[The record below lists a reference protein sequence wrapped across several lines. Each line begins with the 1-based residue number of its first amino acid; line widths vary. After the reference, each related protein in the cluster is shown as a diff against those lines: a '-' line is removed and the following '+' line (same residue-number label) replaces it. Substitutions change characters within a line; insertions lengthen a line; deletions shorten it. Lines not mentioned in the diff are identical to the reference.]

1 MRDTRHHQPLGC
13 EAKGIK
19 TSTMRCA
26 AFGYGY
32 FFGDP
37 EDGTSF
43 SVMPG
48 QAQSKASCCCNMGL
62 SGRRNLMQG
71 ATQEPAAK
79 NLINGRNAQRQGVGL
94 LFKSGSSLQSQ
105 QAVAQLCD
113 HKPLETRGIRY
124 CLGLY
129 VHVLF

>member
-1 MRDTRHHQPLGC
+1 
-13 EAKGIK
+13 
-19 TSTMRCA
+19 MRCA

-124 CLGLY
+124 CLGPY
-129 VHVLF
+129 VHVLFQSIDRTKDVKPQGNGVVPGG